1 MKHIKLFEAFV
12 KTYADRIDLNKF
24 KSIKP
29 GTRLTYYG
37 NSYEVKKNDGYVLT
51 LVDDDGDTK
60 EVNFNMF
67 NKKGYLIEGSGY
79 NWDRFDYELTKIG
92 EYIKKTGKGKF
103 YFDFTDEDTMY
114 YNTDDD
120 STAAFNLAK
129 KIGSYLEK
137 EFDVEC
143 RVEKNDDLTTLVID
157 CYNWFS

>member
-67 NKKGYLIEGSGY
+67 NKKGYLKEGY
-79 NWDRFDYELTKIG
+79 DWDRFDDELTRM
-92 EYIKKTGKGKF
+92 YADIKKMGKGKF
-103 YFDFTDEDTMY
+103 YHDFVEDYEIY
-114 YNTDDD
+114 YNADDE
-120 STAAFNLAK
+120 SKAAFNLGK
-129 KIGSYLEK
+129 KIGAYLEK
-137 EFDVEC
+137 TYGVKC
-143 RVEKNDDLTTLVID
+143 RVEKNDNLTTLIID
-157 CYNWFS
+157 CYDWFS